1 MDKNI
6 AIGLVDTLADLTRRD
21 WDVEQC
27 REIIL
32 SFISSPDSE
41 VSGQELLKQ
50 FDRIINSTSFS
61 KDKAIQD
68 SDLPCQSFTADQRIE
83 LAIAFYR
90 ALTNHANDLTDK
102 LFTAWNAIGI
112 QPDDAI
118 CLYLFLSFSQ
128 SQDSLQLP
136 SSSVYSQNDFE
147 RWISSNRNRLILLY
161 DDKNTINGQNI
172 IVGEKR
178 IGIGGAMLFAYFHK
192 IGCYLV
198 RYDGDRKMTIED
210 ENLASNR
217 YYCFKPGTTI
227 LLGTGEQI
235 QYNDITQIRLIH
247 SGVQPVKLIVQGI
260 EFTFPG
266 SSQGIKPFSTV
277 EESGRVVGILG
288 GSGVGKSTLLNLLS
302 GKLVPHKG
310 KVLINGYDVHNEPH
324 KLMGVIG
331 FVPQD
336 DLLIENLTVYQNMLF
351 NARLCF
357 GNYSR
362 KQVRELVDST
372 LKSLDLWEIRN
383 LRVGNAL
390 DKVISGGQRKRLNIG
405 LELLREPAVL
415 FLDEPTSGLSSND
428 SVMVLGLLRNLAD
441 AGKLIVVNIHQPSE
455 RLFRMFD
462 RLWVLDKGG
471 YPVYVGNP
479 TEAIT
484 YFRDKSVKVGHLVVS
499 QAQKKR
505 VNPEDILDIIE
516 QRQVD
521 RSGLYTINRKVS
533 PEEWYRLY
541 CESIQPKVFE
551 VEGKTPLPQSKFQ
564 LPDVVKQL
572 KVFSKR
578 NLLAKLANRQYM
590 LLNILEP
597 IVLGLILSFFIK
609 YSPGNEY
616 IFAANRNIP
625 AFIFMSVI
633 VSLFLG
639 LSVSAEEII
648 GDRRILERESFLSLS
663 RFSYINSK
671 VLYLFGLSALQM
683 LLFVGVSVTIIGIK
697 GLTLKYW
704 LVLFSSACFAN
715 MLGLI
720 ISSVMKSVVAIYI
733 TIPLLLVPQI
743 LLSGTVVDFDNLNSS
758 LTRRVYVP
766 VIGDIMTSRWAYE
779 ALAVTQFMDNRYEKN
794 IFDAEMQ
801 LSRAAFRASFLI
813 PRLQVKLEECLR
825 LDGLEED
832 RSTDISRHLRFIAN
846 EIEHLAQTDDVPQF
860 ELLED
865 LKKGQLYDQLAFE
878 LNGYLLYI
886 KKLFQE
892 QQRFAT
898 AKRDSVY
905 VALKGKLGDEGVY
918 RLKLNNHN
926 NALAEW
932 VLRSNEVTKY
942 LETENRLIQKAEPI
956 YMLPDHPFGRAHLYA
971 PYKLFNGQY
980 IKTIWFNIIAIWIF
994 TIFLYTLLNLINNK
1008 KTGKVPVLW
1017 GFFKKVTR

>member
-6 AIGLVDTLADLTRRD
+6 AIGLIDTLADLTRKD
-21 WDVEQC
+21 WDIEQC
-27 REIIL
+27 RSIIQ
-32 SFISSPDSE
+32 SFFSSPDFDVNGE
-41 VSGQELLKQ
+41 ELLKQ
-50 FDRIINSTSFS
+50 FDSIISSESFVS
-61 KDKAIQD
+61 GNLKHDAG
-68 SDLPCQSFTADQRIE
+68 LPCETMTTEQRIE
-83 LAIAFYR
+83 LAIAFYHV
-90 ALTNHANDLTDK
+90 LFSYPESGHQK
-102 LFTAWNAIGI
+102 LFTAWNVIGI
-112 QPDDAI
+112 QPEDAI
-118 CLYLFLSFSQ
+118 CLYHFLSFGPSANQ
-128 SQDSLQLP
+128 FQLPGNSFISQDDLRDWE
-136 SSSVYSQNDFE
+136 QNN
-147 RWISSNRNRLILLY
+147 SNRMIFLY
-161 DDKNTINGQNI
+161 DENSPAQEL
-172 IVGEKR
+172 EKALCEKHT
-178 IGIGGAMLFAYFHK
+178 GLGGNLLFAYFHS

-198 RYDGDRKMTIED
+198 KYHGDRQVLIED
-210 ENLASNR
+210 EPLIAGRS
-217 YYCFKPGTTI
+217 YCFKPGSSIT
-227 LLGTGEQI
+227 LSNGEQI
-235 QYNDITQIRLIH
+235 RYDDITRIRLLG
-247 SGVQPVKLIVQGI
+247 SGVQPVKLVVQDL

-266 SSQGIKPFSTV
+266 SNQGIKPFSTV

-302 GKLVPHKG
+302 GKLKPHRG
-310 KVLINGYDVHNEPH
+310 KVLINGYDVHNESH
-324 KLMGVIG
+324 KLMGVVG

-336 DLLIENLTVYQNMLF
+336 DLLIENLSVYQNMLF

-383 LRVGNAL
+383 LKVGNAL

-428 SVMVLGLLRNLAD
+428 SVMVLNLLRNLAD
-441 AGKLIVVNIHQPSE
+441 AGKLVVVNIHQPSE

-479 TEAIT
+479 TEAVG
-484 YFRDKSVKVGHLVVS
+484 YFREKSARVGNLVTSAV
-499 QAQKKR
+499 QRKR

-521 RSGLYTINRKVS
+521 RSGSFTVNRKVS

-541 CESIQPKVFE
+541 RESIQPKVIE
-551 VEGKTPLPQSKFQ
+551 IEGKTALPQGKFR
-564 LPDVVKQL
+564 LPDVIKQL
-572 KVFSKR
+572 NVFTKR
-578 NLLAKLANRQYM
+578 NLLSKLANRQYM

-597 IVLGLILSFFIK
+597 VVLGLILSFFIK
-609 YSPGNEY
+609 YSPGNDY

-648 GDRRILERESFLSLS
+648 GDRRILERESFLNLS

-671 VLYLFGLSALQM
+671 VLYLFGLSAIQM
-683 LLFVGVSVTIIGIK
+683 LLFVGVSLTIIGVK

-766 VIGDIMTSRWAYE
+766 VIGDVMTSRWAYE
-779 ALAVTQFMDNRYEKN
+779 ALAVSQYMDNRYEKN
-794 IFDAEMQ
+794 FFDAEMQ

-813 PRLQVKLEECLR
+813 PRLQVKLEECVR
-825 LDGLEED
+825 LDDLDED
-832 RSTDISRHLRFIAN
+832 RSADISRHLLFIAN
-846 EIEHLAQTDDVPQF
+846 EIEHLAQSDDVPQF
-860 ELLED
+860 ELLEE
-865 LKKGQLYDQLAFE
+865 LKKGQLYDQFAFE

-892 QQRFAT
+892 QQRAAT

-905 VALKGKLGDEGVY
+905 LALKGQLGDDGVY
-918 RLKLNNHN
+918 KLKQGNHN
-926 NALAEW
+926 TALAEW

-942 LETENRLIQKAEPI
+942 LETDNRLIQKTEPI
-956 YMLPDHPFGRAHLYA
+956 YMLPDHPFGRAQLYA
-971 PYKLFNGQY
+971 PYKYFNGQY
-980 IKTIWFNIIAIWIF
+980 IKTIWFNIIAIWLF
-994 TIFLYTLLNLINNK
+994 TIALYTLLNLINNK
-1008 KTGKVPVLW
+1008 KTGRVPVLW
-1017 GFFKKVTR
+1017 RVIGKFTR

>member
-1 MDKNI
+1 LDKSI
-6 AIGLVDTLADLTRRD
+6 AIGLIDTLADLTRKD
-21 WDVEQC
+21 WDIEQC
-27 REIIL
+27 RSIIL
-32 SFISSPDSE
+32 SFFSSPDFDVNGE
-41 VSGQELLKQ
+41 ELLKQ
-50 FDRIINSTSFS
+50 FDSIISSESFVS
-61 KDKAIQD
+61 GNFNHGNG
-68 SDLPCQSFTADQRIE
+68 LPCETLTIEQRIE
-83 LAIAFYR
+83 LAIVFYR
-90 ALTNHANDLTDK
+90 VLSSYPESWQQK
-102 LFTAWNAIGI
+102 LFAAWNVIGI
-112 QPDDAI
+112 LPEDAI
-118 CLYLFLSFSQ
+118 YLYLFLGFGPSAYQFQLPDNSFFSQ
-128 SQDSLQLP
+128 VDPKDWGQINS
-136 SSSVYSQNDFE
+136 
-147 RWISSNRNRLILLY
+147 NRLILLY
-161 DDKNTINGQNI
+161 DENSPAQKLDKALC
-172 IVGEKR
+172 EKR
-178 IGIGGAMLFAYFHK
+178 TGLGGNLLFAYFHS
-192 IGCYLV
+192 IGCYIAKYHGYKQVL
-198 RYDGDRKMTIED
+198 IED
-210 ENLASNR
+210 ELLVVGRSF
-217 YYCFKPGTTI
+217 CFKPGSCIT
-227 LLGTGEQI
+227 LSNGEQI
-235 QYNDITQIRLIH
+235 RYDDITRIRLMG
-247 SGVQPVKLIVQGI
+247 SGVQPVKLVVQDL

-266 SSQGIKPFSTV
+266 SNQGIKPFSTT

-302 GKLVPHKG
+302 GKLKPHKG
-310 KVLINGYDVHNEPH
+310 KVLINGYDVHNESP
-324 KLMGVIG
+324 KLMGVVG

-336 DLLIENLTVYQNMLF
+336 DLLIENLSVYQNMLF

-383 LRVGNAL
+383 LKVGNAL

-428 SVMVLGLLRNLAD
+428 SVMVLSLLRNLAD
-441 AGKLIVVNIHQPSE
+441 AGKLVVVNIHQPSE

-479 TEAIT
+479 TEAVG
-484 YFRDKSVKVGHLVVS
+484 YFREKSARIGNLVVS
-499 QAQKKR
+499 VAQRKR

-521 RSGLYTINRKVS
+521 RSGSFTVNRKVS

-541 CESIQPKVFE
+541 CESIQPKV
-551 VEGKTPLPQSKFQ
+551 VAAEGKTALPQGKFR
-564 LPDVVKQL
+564 LPDVIKQL
-572 KVFSKR
+572 NVFTKR
-578 NLLAKLANRQYM
+578 NLLSKLANRQYM

-597 IVLGLILSFFIK
+597 VVLGLILSFFIK

-616 IFAANRNIP
+616 IFAANRNMP

-648 GDRRILERESFLSLS
+648 GDRRILERESFLNLS

-671 VLYLFGLSALQM
+671 VLYLFGLSAIQM
-683 LLFVGVSVTIIGIK
+683 LLFVGVSLTIIGVK

-704 LVLFSSACFAN
+704 LVLFSSTCFAN

-766 VIGDIMTSRWAYE
+766 VIGDAMASRWAYE
-779 ALAVTQFMDNRYEKN
+779 ALAVTQYMDNRYEKN
-794 IFDAEMQ
+794 FFDAEMQ

-813 PRLQVKLEECLR
+813 PRLQVKLEECVR
-825 LDGLEED
+825 LDGIDED
-832 RSTDISRHLRFIAN
+832 RSADISRHLSFIAN
-846 EIEHLAQTDDVPQF
+846 EIEHLAQSGDVPQF
-860 ELLED
+860 ELQDE
-865 LKKGQLYDQLAFE
+865 LKKGLLYDQLAFE

-886 KKLFQE
+886 KKLFQD
-892 QQRFAT
+892 QQRAAT

-905 VALKGKLGDEGVY
+905 VTLKNKLGDDGVY
-918 RLKLNNHN
+918 KLKLGNHN
-926 NALAEW
+926 TALAEW

-942 LETENRLIQKAEPI
+942 LETDNRLIQKAEPI

-971 PYKLFNGQY
+971 PYKYFNGQY

-994 TIFLYTLLNLINNK
+994 TIALYTLLNLINNK
-1008 KTGKVPVLW
+1008 KTGRVPVIW
-1017 GFFKKVTR
+1017 RVIGKVTR